1 MFKRQAESTSIRF
14 LLAAFLYKIRRK
26 KNKELK
32 YSHTVSII
40 SCIIAK
46 TKCTIFQNE
55 MCIFCHF
62 CGLLTDYSNSI

>member
-40 SCIIAK
+40 S
-46 TKCTIFQNE
+46 
-55 MCIFCHF
+55 
-62 CGLLTDYSNSI
+62 